1 MIYSGRDVEGWLP
14 TGPAP
19 TSPGRRRRCRPKART
34 EPVKVPSADGA
45 VSVFIAQ
52 VTDDGGPY
60 PVTENVDED
69 ELTVEQAA
77 RLAAVLTE
85 HARRLREITQA

>member
-1 MIYSGRDVEGWLP
+1 M
-14 TGPAP
+14 
-19 TSPGRRRRCRPKART
+19 
-34 EPVKVPSADGA
+34 KVPSAGGA